1 MRHRILAAAAVVA
14 LAFYATG
21 HKIAVPALPS
31 PTTLIL
37 NMRSEVQPF
46 HFSLGTEPEPPRCG
60 APITLRVHVSDAAGQ
75 AVDGLKIEV
84 NASMHGTDHE
94 ARQLTLRNKGQ
105 GNYEG
110 RVTLEAAGSWDLDL
124 VATKDGRR
132 ARERISVEVGV
143 AEEGP
148 RSRDDDED
156 DT

>member
-1 MRHRILAAAAVVA
+1 MRLRIIAVAAVAA

-21 HKIAVPALPS
+21 HRIAVPAPPN

-37 NMRSEVQPF
+37 NMRSQAQPLR
-46 HFSLGTEPEPPRCG
+46 FSLGTEPEPPRCG
-60 APITLRVHVSDAAGQ
+60 APITLRVQVSDAAGQ

-84 NASMHGTDHE
+84 NASMSGADHE
-94 ARQLTLRNKGQ
+94 ARQITLRGKGQ

-143 AEEGP
+143 AQEGT
-148 RSRDDDED
+148 RSRNDEED